1 MPRSAPLGQQGTEQ
15 PTRRNAKRD
24 ANRDVERAMPSAY
37 DAASAAGIQISPSKM
52 RRILRAGIS
61 SQQEVEQE
69 NGQRRIAYRDTTG
82 ETAVRNV
89 MRGTG

>member
-1 MPRSAPLGQQGTEQ
+1 MPRPAPLGQQSTEQ
-15 PTRRNAKRD
+15 LPRWNARRD

-37 DAASAAGIQISPSKM
+37 DAASVAGLQMSPSKM
-52 RRILRAGIS
+52 RRLLRAGIAP
-61 SQQEVEQE
+61 QQEVEQE
-69 NGQRRIAYRDTTG
+69 NGQCRIAYRDPTG